1 MSKAKDVAVD
11 NTDVEPRQHAVIKNA
26 LTGRRKFPFKVMALG
41 DYFELPNKDE
51 ALAVH
56 NSLRTYYRAL
66 AKKLLKPKKFTVRP
80 NGSGLWVCRRV
91 L

>member
-1 MSKAKDVAVD
+1 MSRV
-11 NTDVEPRQHAVIKNA
+11 TDLGSTMHYMLKNDI
-26 LTGRRKFPFKVMALG
+26 TGRRKFPFKAMKVN
-41 DYFELPNKDE
+41 DFFEVPDKLD
-51 ALAVH
+51 AQATH

-80 NGSGLWVCRRV
+80 NGKGIWICRRV